1 MPAQKIGDLLLQ
13 SSELRALSR
22 RAQYLAELQRAVL
35 GAIPRPLASATR
47 VRSLRSGT
55 VFLAADNA
63 AVAAKLRQLTP
74 RLLEHLQKREHQ
86 ITGIRIEVQ
95 VTMQQIRPG
104 KTSRNQGLDSRILTD
119 FQRLADRL
127 KESPLKHAV
136 TRLVQ
141 RHKRGEK

>member
-127 KESPLKHAV
+127 KESPLKRAV

-141 RHKRGEK
+141 RHKRGAK

>member
-74 RLLEHLQKREHQ
+74 RLLEHLQKRDRQ
-86 ITGIRIEVQ
+86 VTGIRIEVQ

>member
-35 GAIPRPLASATR
+35 EAIPRPLASATR
-47 VRSLRSGT
+47 VKSLRSGT
-55 VFLAADNA
+55 VFIAADNA
-63 AVAAKLRQLTP
+63 AVATKLRQLAP
-74 RLLEHLQKREHQ
+74 RLLEHLQKRDSQ
-86 ITGIRIEVQ
+86 VTGIRIEVQ